1 MRGAPVL
8 STKNLCK
15 HFGGLVTTNN
25 LSFDVA
31 QGEVHALIGPN
42 GAGKTTLIPQLQ
54 GELAPNSGQILFCGQ
69 DITRKKPHL
78 RARLG
83 LARMFQISCIVPE
96 FSALKNVALSAQI
109 RAGHSFR
116 FIKPAS
122 RDPRQQQVARTALEQ
137 VGLASRANIE
147 ASQLSYGERRQV
159 ELAMV
164 LVQQP
169 KLLLLDEPMAGLGKT
184 EGRFMTDLLASL
196 NKICPILLVEHD
208 MDAVFVLAARI
219 SVLVSGTIVAS
230 GTASEIRSSKV
241 VRDSYL
247 GRRQ

>member
-1 MRGAPVL
+1 MSGAPVL

-15 HFGGLVTTNN
+15 HFGGLVAT
-25 LSFDVA
+25 SFDVA

-54 GELAPNSGQILFCGQ
+54 GELAPNSGQILFCGH

-78 RARLG
+78 RARFG

-219 SVLVSGTIVAS
+219 SVLVSGTVVAS